1 MPRQPR
7 SVFANIPHHITQR
20 GNRGNDVFFG
30 DSDKDYYLELL
41 QIYTT
46 KHQVDVLAYCLMTN
60 HIHLILKPRK
70 EDGLQQVLKP
80 LHMRYSQYINKQQK
94 TTGILWQGHF
104 FSSALDDKYNY
115 YAFAYVE
122 NNPVKAKMVEKATD
136 YIYSSAKHHAGMTV
150 NKMITNYNIGI
161 KQSEYLV
168 YLQNMFHQN
177 NDTLKTNTRKGLPCG
192 SDAFISRLGD
202 MVGRD
207 LSFKG
212 IGRPKKG

>member
-1 MPRQPR
+1 
-7 SVFANIPHHITQR
+7 
-20 GNRGNDVFFG
+20 
-30 DSDKDYYLELL
+30 
-41 QIYTT
+41 
-46 KHQVDVLAYCLMTN
+46 
-60 HIHLILKPRK
+60 
-70 EDGLQQVLKP
+70 
-80 LHMRYSQYINKQQK
+80 MRYSQYINKQQK

-212 IGRPKKG
+212 IGRPKKKVASPYSPKKRVASPYSPKKRVASPYSPLILPLFSKWY